1 MKQQNNKY
9 DFFDDS
15 RFLELNQEYFL
26 WNGTF
31 DFSEKILDALP
42 FCESTS
48 FLIDFI
54 FFSNY
59 SFIIEDESNVLFLNH
74 LKKYNYDNL
83 VVSVIYYYLKT
94 IYREKKSLI
103 YSEWEKVISGLLQ
116 PNSTNSVFFFL
127 EKFNIM
133 NFLLE
138 TKTENEFLTGSLL
151 YFQITAMSVEK
162 SSDLKEIKNL
172 LKFLKVDQS
181 VIDSL
186 VEKTSNQENFE
197 DLTDFL
203 GKYQFNG

>member
-1 MKQQNNKY
+1 MKQQNNKD
-9 DFFDDS
+9 DFFYDS
-15 RFLELNQEYFL
+15 RFLQLNEGYFL

-31 DFSEKILDALP
+31 DFSEIILNALP

-59 SFIIEDESNVLFLNH
+59 NLIIEEKTSILFLKH
-74 LKKYNYDNL
+74 LKEYNYNNL
-83 VVSVIYYYLKT
+83 AVSIIYYYLKT
-94 IYREKKSLI
+94 IYREKKFLT
-103 YSEWEKVISGLLQ
+103 YNEWEKVLSGLFQ
-116 PNSTNSVFFFL
+116 PNLTDSVLFFL
-127 EKFNIM
+127 EKFNII

-138 TKTENEFLTGSLL
+138 TETENQFIAGAVS
-151 YFQITAMSVEK
+151 YFKIIAISAKK

-181 VIDSL
+181 LIESL
-186 VEKTSNQENFE
+186 VKKTSTQANFK

-203 GKYQFNG
+203 ITYRFNG